1 MQMQPQNARS
11 CPRCTQCVK
20 EAWYSREAMKKNIKS
35 KQGMSTT
42 KTPSLDASLKM
53 MMDRLERVL
62 IIIFGGIEMVSYL
75 SSKAK
80 ETGPVNNP
88 LRLLLLG
95 AALAGSTT
103 HLGPS
108 SSQPS
113 RRTFDAF

>member
-1 MQMQPQNARS
+1 MQMLPQNARS

-20 EAWYSREAMKKNIKS
+20 EAWYSREATKNIKS
-35 KQGMSTT
+35 KQGMSAT

-62 IIIFGGIEMVSYL
+62 IIVFGGIEMVSYL
-75 SSKAK
+75 SFGAK
-80 ETGPVNNP
+80 ETGPVNNL
-88 LRLLLLG
+88 LRLLPLG

-108 SSQPS
+108 SSLPS